1 MTLGNR
7 IKQLRQA
14 SNMSQPEFAEKAGIE
29 QSYLSKLENDK
40 SVPSNDIFNNL
51 LQAFDISVG
60 TFLNGQDWANDTS
73 RLRQIPDVDQWFKAQ
88 SNVQLEKQR
97 RYLYRCSGLIVL
109 AITLFY
115 VGYSKQLF
123 DEQYHQYIS
132 SGVILPDES
141 KHIFQNW
148 NELIDHSQRGAI
160 RQKAIEMQKRFDEVI
175 VTHDV
180 DTGAYYEVD
189 VEGGRR
195 FFTKYK
201 EVKAPRKVNVWL
213 QVIGVFL
220 FAAGVMGFVIER
232 KLFNPK

>member
-14 SNMSQPEFAEKAGIE
+14 SNLSQPEFSEKAGIE

-51 LQAFDISVG
+51 LAAFGISLD
-60 TFLNGQDWANDTS
+60 TFLSGHDWSGDEV
-73 RLRQIPDVDQWFKAQ
+73 RLRQIPDIDQWFKAR
-88 SNVQLEKQR
+88 NTVQLEKQR
-97 RYLYRCSGLIVL
+97 RYLYACSGLIVL

-115 VGYSKQLF
+115 IGYSKQLF
-123 DEQYHQYIS
+123 DEKSHQYIS

-148 NELIDHSQRGAI
+148 DELIDHSQRGVI
-160 RQKAIEMQKRFDEVI
+160 RQKAIEMQQRFDEVI
-175 VTHDV
+175 VTHND
-180 DTGAYYEVD
+180 DSGEHYEVD

-195 FFTKYK
+195 FFRKYK
-201 EVKAPRKVNVWL
+201 EVHQPRRVNAWL
-213 QVIGVFL
+213 QVLGVFL
-220 FAAGVMGFVIER
+220 LASGAMGFVIER
-232 KLFNPK
+232 KLYKSK